1 MAGCKRGLRVGRS
14 GWHGPCPGSGPYET
28 CKRSFPLYGDDAAQY
43 NELRSSMTGGTAMKV
58 SCAATCTC
66 TLIAAVLNYG
76 MVSATESKGG
86 GEASFSE
93 KVGEGARKI
102 GDAIARGFKKTA
114 KKLEDKHVP
123 EKVEQKF
130 KKAAD
135 KTAEGI
141 GKADRKIKEK
151 LAD

>member
-1 MAGCKRGLRVGRS
+1 MRGSLARVCAYTLVVSFLSYGIACGSESTS
-14 GWHGPCPGSGPYET
+14 G
-28 CKRSFPLYGDDAAQY
+28 GD
-43 NELRSSMTGGTAMKV
+43 
-58 SCAATCTC
+58 
-66 TLIAAVLNYG
+66 
-76 MVSATESKGG
+76 
-86 GEASFSE
+86 ASFYE
-93 KVGEGARKI
+93 KVGEGAKKI
-102 GDAIARGFKKTA
+102 GQAIADGIKKTA

-141 GKADRKIKEK
+141 GKADRKIREK

>member
-1 MAGCKRGLRVGRS
+1 MKPMSPSILGGRL
-14 GWHGPCPGSGPYET
+14 
-28 CKRSFPLYGDDAAQY
+28 SF
-43 NELRSSMTGGTAMKV
+43 TGGIMRGSITLM
-58 SCAATCTC
+58 CAGALVAAL
-66 TLIAAVLNYG
+66 LIDGIVQGA
-76 MVSATESKGG
+76 EPKGE

-93 KVGEGARKI
+93 KVGHAAKKI
-102 GDAIARGFKKTA
+102 GKKIEEGFTKTA

-135 KTAEGI
+135 KTAEGF
-141 GKADRKIKEK
+141 GKAERKVKQK